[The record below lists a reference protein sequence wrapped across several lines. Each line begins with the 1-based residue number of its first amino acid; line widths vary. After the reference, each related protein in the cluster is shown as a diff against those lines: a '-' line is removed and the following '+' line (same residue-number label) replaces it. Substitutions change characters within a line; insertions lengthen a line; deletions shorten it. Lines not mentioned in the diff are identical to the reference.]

1 MATPI
6 AAPDPHGNLPKR
18 EASMELVYDYI
29 GIGFG
34 PSNLALAIATRE
46 HAAANGQAPQ
56 VCFLE
61 KKPAFNW
68 HEGMLIDGSTMQ
80 ISFLKDLVTLRNPAS
95 RFSFINYLNERGRLQ
110 DFINLKTFFPT
121 REEYTDYLTWAAS
134 HFADQTHFGEEVIA
148 VEPFF
153 QDGRFVAVDVLSRS
167 AEGGVVRRRA
177 RNLVF
182 GIGGIP
188 TVPAP
193 FEGLTDARVLHSS
206 RYRGGIEAVLAQ
218 RAGPV
223 KVAVVGGGQ
232 SAAEIFEDLAS
243 RFDNVDATLAIRGTA
258 LKPSDDSPFVNQI
271 FNPSF
276 TDTIFN
282 HSEERRDALFSE
294 FRNTNYSVV
303 DTDLIESIFQ
313 RLYHQKVRGEERHQ
327 LLTNREVVHAEIGE
341 DGIELF
347 FHDAIHD
354 RTDSQRFDVVVLA
367 TGYRRDYHRQLLA
380 GIEDY
385 IDGPAV
391 DRQYRLAMRPGSAA
405 GVFLQGCCEDSHG
418 LSDTLL
424 SVLAIRSQ
432 EVVES
437 IFADYEQPCS
447 CRPANAEAASQ
458 QRRVMPLKLAR

>member
-1 MATPI
+1 
-6 AAPDPHGNLPKR
+6 
-18 EASMELVYDYI
+18 MELVYDYI

-34 PSNLALAIATRE
+34 PSNLALAIATQE
-46 HAAANGQAPQ
+46 HALRNGLAPQ

-95 RFSFINYLNERGRLQ
+95 RFTFVNYLKERGRLQ

-121 REEYTDYLTWAAS
+121 REEYTDYLSWAAS
-134 HFADQTHFGEEVIA
+134 HFNEQAHYGEEVIS
-148 VEPFF
+148 VEPHF
-153 QDGRFVAVDVLSRS
+153 QDGRFVAVDVLSRG
-167 AEGGVVRRRA
+167 AGGGVSRRRA

-188 TVPAP
+188 QAP
-193 FEGLTDARVLHSS
+193 EAFDGIDDPRVLHSAG
-206 RYRGGIEAVLAQ
+206 YRGGIERLLTN
-218 RAGPV
+218 RPGPMR
-223 KVAVVGGGQ
+223 VAVVGGGQ

-243 RFDNVDATLAIRGTA
+243 RFDNVEASLVIRGSA

-282 HSEERRDALFSE
+282 HSEERRGALFNE

-303 DTDLIESIFQ
+303 DTDLIETIFQ
-313 RLYHQKVRGEERHQ
+313 RMYQQKVRGEQRHQ
-327 LLTNREVVHAEIGE
+327 LLTNREVAHAEVGAG
-341 DGIELF
+341 GIELF
-347 FHDAIHD
+347 LRDAPHDQMHSE
-354 RTDSQRFDVVVLA
+354 TFDIVVLA
-367 TGYRRDYHRQLLA
+367 TGYRRDYHLELLA
-380 GIEDY
+380 GVQPY
-385 IDGPAV
+385 LQGANV
-391 DRQYRLAMRPGSAA
+391 DRHYRLPLSAGSEA
-405 GVFLQGCCEDSHG
+405 GIFLQGCCEDSHG

-424 SVLAIRSQ
+424 SVLAVRSQ

-437 IFADYEQPCS
+437 IFAEYEQPCS
-447 CRPANAEAASQ
+447 NRPAQPHE
-458 QRRVMPLKLAR
+458 RVALKLAR

>member
-1 MATPI
+1 
-6 AAPDPHGNLPKR
+6 
-18 EASMELVYDYI
+18 MELVYDYI

-34 PSNLALAIATRE
+34 PSNLALAIATQE

-134 HFADQTHFGEEVIA
+134 HFADQTHYGEDVIA
-148 VEPFF
+148 VEPFYH
-153 QDGRFVAVDVLSRS
+153 DGRFVAVDVLSRGADGAVS
-167 AEGGVVRRRA
+167 RRRA

-193 FEGLTDARVLHSS
+193 FEGVKDSRVLHSS
-206 RYRGGIEAVLAQ
+206 RYRGGIESVLGSF
-218 RAGPV
+218 AGVRGSAPV

-243 RFDNVDATLAIRGTA
+243 RFDHVDATLVIRGTA

-282 HSEERRDALFSE
+282 HSEERRDALFNE

-313 RLYHQKVRGEERHQ
+313 RLYHQKVRGEVRHQ
-327 LLTNREVVHAEIGE
+327 LLTNREVVHAEIG
-341 DGIELF
+341 DAGIELF
-347 FHDAIHD
+347 LRDAIND
-354 RTDSQRFDVVVLA
+354 RTDSEHFDVVVLA

-380 GIEDY
+380 GLEDC
-385 IDGPAV
+385 IDGAAV
-391 DRQYRLAMRPGSAA
+391 DRQYRLPMRPGSEAR
-405 GVFLQGCCEDSHG
+405 VFLQGCCEDSHG

-437 IFADYEQPCS
+437 IFADYAQPCS
-447 CRPANAEAASQ
+447 SRPATVASVPELRSAA
-458 QRRVMPLKLAR
+458 PLKLAR